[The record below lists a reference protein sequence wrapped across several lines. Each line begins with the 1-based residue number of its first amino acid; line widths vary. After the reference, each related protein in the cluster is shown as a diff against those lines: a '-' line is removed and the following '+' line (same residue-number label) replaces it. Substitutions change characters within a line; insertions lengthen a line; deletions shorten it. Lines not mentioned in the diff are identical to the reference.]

1 MRAMIFSDVARTN
14 KKSVCV
20 CVGQPDSWALERAQ
34 QQQQHQQ
41 QQLSQLLLL
50 LSLSILGLALP
61 DESLFKLMSRLV
73 IAA

>member
-1 MRAMIFSDVARTN
+1 M
-14 KKSVCV
+14 
-20 CVGQPDSWALERAQ
+20 GQPDSWALERAQ
-34 QQQQHQQ
+34 QQQQQ

>member
-20 CVGQPDSWALERAQ
+20 CVGQPDSWALERA
-34 QQQQHQQ
+34 QQQHQQ

>member
-1 MRAMIFSDVARTN
+1 MIFSDVARTN

-34 QQQQHQQ
+34 QQQQQ
-41 QQLSQLLLL
+41 QLLLL
-50 LSLSILGLALP
+50 LSLSILGLALS

>member
-14 KKSVCV
+14 KKSVCA
-20 CVGQPDSWALERAQ
+20 CVGQPDSWALERA
-34 QQQQHQQ
+34 QQ

-50 LSLSILGLALP
+50 LSLSILGLALS

>member
-1 MRAMIFSDVARTN
+1 MIFSDVARTN
-14 KKSVCV
+14 KKSVCA

-34 QQQQHQQ
+34 QQQQQQ
-41 QQLSQLLLL
+41 QKQLLLL

>member
-14 KKSVCV
+14 KKSVCA

-34 QQQQHQQ
+34 QQQQQ

>member
-20 CVGQPDSWALERAQ
+20 CVGQPDSWALERA
-34 QQQQHQQ
+34 QQ